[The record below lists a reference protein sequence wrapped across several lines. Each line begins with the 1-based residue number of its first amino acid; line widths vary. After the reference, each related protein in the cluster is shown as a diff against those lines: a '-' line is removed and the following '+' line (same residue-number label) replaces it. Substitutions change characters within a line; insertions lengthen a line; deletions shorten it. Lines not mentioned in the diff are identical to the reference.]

1 MVGLV
6 LFILKVNIGLFS
18 TEDNISSTKPKNP
31 HHSNPP
37 INYTYEKDSRLTRS
51 FWGIDYTPLGA
62 QYEYGCNVTQA
73 DVIEDLK
80 LLHQL
85 TPRLRLYGMDCEQAF
100 LVLNGMK
107 LMNIDMG
114 VILTIWVNDNATTYE
129 RQYNAFWDVIDRF
142 GVDHITGVSVG
153 NEAIFRKE
161 ITEKELIHHIH
172 DVKNK
177 MQQRGYH
184 HIPVFTTDIRSLS
197 QLMPEEDQ
205 VLDNVHPF
213 FAGTT
218 IKDASQWTMNYFKN
232 VMYNPI
238 MKLVQ
243 KNNLTNQP
251 PGIISEIGWP
261 TAPES
266 RSYQASIPSLTNL
279 QYLLFDFI
287 CQANQLGI
295 PYYWFEFKD
304 APWKNVSF
312 HEPREAFWGL
322 FDQSRKLKLDRLPNC
337 PLPAFQKGDLFVPQP
352 NYYH

>member
-1 MVGLV
+1 
-6 LFILKVNIGLFS
+6 
-18 TEDNISSTKPKNP
+18 
-31 HHSNPP
+31 
-37 INYTYEKDSRLTRS
+37 
-51 FWGIDYTPLGA
+51 
-62 QYEYGCNVTQA
+62 
-73 DVIEDLK
+73 
-80 LLHQL
+80 
-85 TPRLRLYGMDCEQAF
+85 
-100 LVLNGMK
+100 
-107 LMNIDMG
+107 
-114 VILTIWVNDNATTYE
+114 
-129 RQYNAFWDVIDRF
+129 
-142 GVDHITGVSVG
+142 
-153 NEAIFRKE
+153 
-161 ITEKELIHHIH
+161 
-172 DVKNK
+172 